1 MFRYKYEIIRYKPK
15 RKLSLSSIRLVGQ
28 GTGATRVLKIS
39 CAKNPASIFA
49 PDPLRMWDVR
59 PLFGEA
65 MQSKFRRIQVIHSVG
80 YALLVSAVAGL
91 SAVTALSL
99 ASSAMAQTAPAAKP
113 FVGTITASAPG
124 LLTVKTDAGVERK
137 VTVPDGVRLQRVAPG
152 AKDLNN
158 AATIQFSDLAVGD
171 RVLVKTAPEPATD
184 PVTAISIVAIPRAD
198 VAQKQQQE
206 REDWQKN
213 GVGGLVKSVNA
224 GTGEVIIVSGAG
236 AMAKTITLHVT
247 PATRLKRYAP
257 GSVDFEKATD
267 APIET
272 IQAGDQLR
280 ARGTKDADGT
290 DVAAVEVV
298 SGSFRNISGVI
309 ASISTAAQTISLKDL
324 LTKQSVTVHIGPDV
338 QMHKLP
344 DEMAKRLAAM
354 TKSADKAM
362 GGAAATGGAQGS
374 AGQGSRPAYSG
385 PANPAPA
392 NPAPAN
398 PAPAG
403 QPGGPG
409 FGQGSGPGTGPG
421 TGQALRP
428 GGGDLQQMLSRAPAI
443 HLSDLQKG
451 DAVLLVSTQGTSE
464 VTAVTL
470 LSGVE
475 PLLQAPASTQNM
487 LLSNWSMGS
496 GGAEAAQ

>member
-1 MFRYKYEIIRYKPK
+1 
-15 RKLSLSSIRLVGQ
+15 
-28 GTGATRVLKIS
+28 
-39 CAKNPASIFA
+39 
-49 PDPLRMWDVR
+49 
-59 PLFGEA
+59 
-65 MQSKFRRIQVIHSVG
+65 MQSKLRQFKAVQT
-80 YALLVSAVAGL
+80 YALLTCFMSGL
-91 SAVTALSL
+91 GVVTTLSFP
-99 ASSAMAQTAPAAKP
+99 AKAEAQTAPAAKP

-124 LLTVKTDAGVERK
+124 MLTVKTDAGVERK

-152 AKDLNN
+152 AKDLSS

-184 PVTAISIVAIPRAD
+184 PVTAILIVAIPQAD

-224 GTGEVIIVSGAG
+224 GTGEVVVVSGAG
-236 AMAKTITLHVT
+236 ATEKTITLHVT
-247 PATRLKRYAP
+247 PATKLKRYAP

-272 IQAGDQLR
+272 IQVGDQLR
-280 ARGTKDADGT
+280 ARGTKNADGT
-290 DVAAVEVV
+290 ELAAVEVV

-309 ASISTAAQTISLKDL
+309 GSINVAAQTITLKDL
-324 LTKQSVTVHIGPDV
+324 LTKQTVTVHIGPDV
-338 QMHKLP
+338 QMRKLP
-344 DEMAKRLAAM
+344 EEMAKRLAAL
-354 TKSADKAM
+354 TKPNEKAAD
-362 GGAAATGGAQGS
+362 GTAAAGGAQSG

-385 PANPAPA
+385 ANGQA
-392 NPAPAN
+392 
-398 PAPAG
+398 AG
-403 QPGGPG
+403 QGA
-409 FGQGSGPGTGPG
+409 GQGRR
-421 TGQALRP
+421 A